1 MRYDGNLAYKL
12 DYTETAYIRKREGAG
27 QVSKQK
33 RNKVKK
39 KAADPQKLKS
49 RRKILQLLLRSIC
62 IIMICASAAFMIT
75 KYVQLDALDRQAKKL
90 RNEVETMRSS
100 TSQKII
106 EMEQGID
113 LAYIE
118 KEATTKFDMKRP
130 EKYQQIYV
138 DVKRDDLTDV
148 TANEAE
154 SVKTLFREFLDN
166 LTGNIVDY
174 FSIR

>member
-1 MRYDGNLAYKL
+1 MRYDGNLAYKT
-12 DYTETAYIRKREGAG
+12 DYTETAYIRKRERVM
-27 QVSKQK
+27 Q
-33 RNKVKK
+33 VKK
-39 KAADPQKLKS
+39 QAQKKVRKKAVNPAIIEK
-49 RRKILQLLLRSIC
+49 RRRIMQLLIRTFCVMIIC
-62 IIMICASAAFMIT
+62 VSASFMIT
-75 KYVQLDALDRQAKKL
+75 KYVQLDALDREAKSL

-118 KEATTKFDMKRP
+118 AQATGKLNMKRP

-138 DVKRDDLTDV
+138 DVKRDDLTGV
-148 TANEAE
+148 TAREAE
-154 SVKTLFREFLDN
+154 SFKTLMKEFFDKV
-166 LTGNIVDY
+166 TSNIVDH